1 MVRLCMLWRLAMS
14 MAGLAG
20 GAAKRRRERQLRSFL
35 RHEELSVKMALAR
48 ALHHST
54 QRVEVPREGWRARST
69 TRHGDR
75 ASTPRGRGQP
85 AWRSREGK
93 WCRSSGTLWTRWS
106 MLRCFRLFDVPVPQ
120 LVEQLLLDVLSPFDF
135 PCS

>member
-1 MVRLCMLWRLAMS
+1 MS

-54 QRVEVPREGWRARST
+54 QRVEVPREGVEGEKYYAPRRQKPPPPGDAASQPGGAARGS
-69 TRHGDR
+69 G
-75 ASTPRGRGQP
+75 AGP
-85 AWRSREGK
+85 AAHCGLD
-93 WCRSSGTLWTRWS
+93 G
-106 MLRCFRLFDVPVPQ
+106 RCFVASGFRRSCAAVGGTVAA
-120 LVEQLLLDVLSPFDF
+120 
-135 PCS
+135 